1 MIAVIKMG
9 KKQRIVEVP
18 RDYYRRVHE
27 ERYRAIFGA
36 GAVFRQKRMNPSVA
50 QAWQKFRSF
59 VDLQPGAQGIEFGSG
74 TGINAITISLEGFRM
89 VGLDISPTAVHKA
102 VELAEA
108 RNSSARFVVGD
119 MFDSAFPAGS
129 FDFALNIWTLHAV
142 GEQDL
147 RDKHLLECYRVLRPG
162 GYLFLY
168 NESSERD
175 VLNPDE
181 EILIRETEDWNIS
194 YCTNRFDLP
203 DGGKVEVSFPGHM
216 PLGLSGRRS
225 LREHREE
232 LERAGFQISQCWE
245 EVIRPNPSVPGNRM
259 MVAFARRPSQTM

>member
-1 MIAVIKMG
+1 MG
-9 KKQRIVEVP
+9 KEQRIVEVP

-27 ERYRAIFGA
+27 ERYKAIFGA
-36 GAVFRQKRMNPSVA
+36 GAVFRQRSMNTSVA
-50 QAWQKFRSF
+50 QAWRKFRSF
-59 VDLQPGAQGIEFGSG
+59 ADLQPGAQGVEFGSG
-74 TGINAITISLEGFRM
+74 TGINAITISLEGFRI
-89 VGLDISPTAVHKA
+89 VGLDISPTAVQKA
-102 VELAEA
+102 VELAKA

-119 MFDSAFPAGS
+119 MFDSAFPAGF

-147 RDKHLLECYRVLRPG
+147 RDKHLSECHRVLRPD
-162 GYLFLY
+162 GYLFLH

-175 VLNPDE
+175 VLDPDE

-194 YCTNRFDLP
+194 ERTNRFDLP
-203 DGGKVEVSFPGHM
+203 DGSKVKVSFPGHM
-216 PLGLSGRRS
+216 PPGLSGRRS

-232 LERAGFQISQCWE
+232 LERADFQVLRCWE

-259 MVAFARRPSQTM
+259 MVAFALRPVSSCVTKL